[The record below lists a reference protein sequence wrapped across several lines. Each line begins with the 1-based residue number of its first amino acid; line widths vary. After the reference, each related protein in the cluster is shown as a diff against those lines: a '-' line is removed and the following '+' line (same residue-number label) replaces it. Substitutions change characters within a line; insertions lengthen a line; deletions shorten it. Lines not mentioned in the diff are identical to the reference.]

1 MLTHVAYQAGSL
13 PAVLS
18 FSRRK
23 GDLILEP
30 ASRLDAFSA
39 YPYRTWLLSNAPGR
53 TTDTPLVRPSGSSRT
68 TESPPQISGRPPR
81 IETDLSH
88 DGLNPA
94 RVPL

>member
-1 MLTHVAYQAGSL
+1 MLTPVAYQAGSL
-13 PAVLS
+13 PAVLPLL
-18 FSRRK
+18 RGE
-23 GDLILEP
+23 GDLILEL

-39 YPYRTWLLSNAPGR
+39 YQNRTWLLSNAPGG

-68 TESPPQISGRPPR
+68 TESPPQISRRPPR